1 MSRLPSGNDCLE
13 AAHPHAD
20 KAKLRLQAL
29 FAAAVDLPAHCQ
41 ALAEALSDQEATTLG
56 ADTLADLVDAICG
69 DDDDARLVL
78 AGCIAVLYGPESLD
92 GSL

>member
-1 MSRLPSGNDCLE
+1 MN
-13 AAHPHAD
+13 AHPHTD
-20 KAKLRLQAL
+20 KAKLRVRGLSAP
-29 FAAAVDLPAHCQ
+29 AVDLPAHCQ
-41 ALAEALSDQEATTLG
+41 ALAEALSEQEAATLG

-78 AGCIAVLYGPESLD
+78 ARCIAVLYGPEALD